1 MAAAQSQT
9 MTQTQATSLPRL
21 LLSLEGLAVL
31 VGAVALYSQQSGEW
45 GAFLLLLL
53 APDLGMLGYV
63 ANPRVGAAVYNIVH
77 TYALPIT
84 LALVALAAGWHT
96 GVSLALIW
104 GAHIGM
110 DRTLGYGLK
119 YASGFKDTHFQR
131 V

>member
-1 MAAAQSQT
+1 MAATPSQT
-9 MTQTQATSLPRL
+9 MTQAHGTSLPRL

-31 VGAVALYSQQSGEW
+31 VGAVALYSQQSGAW
-45 GAFLLLLL
+45 VAFLLLLFT
-53 APDLGMLGYV
+53 PDLGMLGYL
-63 ANPRVGAAVYNIVH
+63 ANPRTGAAVYNIVH

-96 GVSLALIW
+96 GVSLALVW
-104 GAHIGM
+104 AAHIGM